1 MRASPAGPAESSVEW
16 DNPLM
21 LTIVG
26 ELVVK
31 SLMLLYA
38 GLVVTS
44 GVHATLRQPRT
55 PYEGPPTRRTGV
67 NDER

>member
-1 MRASPAGPAESSVEW
+1 
-16 DNPLM
+16 M

-31 SLMLLYA
+31 NLVLLYA

>member
-1 MRASPAGPAESSVEW
+1 
-16 DNPLM
+16 M

-31 SLMLLYA
+31 NLVLLYA

-44 GVHATLRQPRT
+44 GVHATAPAVDAIR
-55 PYEGPPTRRTGV
+55 GPPTQE
-67 NDER
+67 N